1 MLFLDETDPLL
12 SYPTILVIHE
22 CIRQSPSEV
31 LFYLHACALLL
42 PHSNLFT
49 MYISY
54 FFLQSTMRL
63 AQLDK
68 IAERL
73 SHHVMGHY
81 EEMGM
86 SGQNVQELSY

>member
-1 MLFLDETDPLL
+1 M
-12 SYPTILVIHE
+12 H
-22 CIRQSPSEV
+22 
-31 LFYLHACALLL
+31 
-42 PHSNLFT
+42 
-49 MYISY
+49 IS
-54 FFLQSTMRL
+54 FLQSTMRL

-86 SGQNVQELSY
+86 SSQNMQELYQFSITSFSFFCLQNN

>member
-1 MLFLDETDPLL
+1 MKPPPFVV
-12 SYPTILVIHE
+12 SYHS
-22 CIRQSPSEV
+22 RQLPSEA
-31 LFYLHACALLL
+31 LLYLHASAPLL
-42 PHSNLFT
+42 PHSILFT
-49 MYISY
+49 MHIS
-54 FFLQSTMRL
+54 FLQSTMRL

-86 SGQNVQELSY
+86 SSLNIQELIY